1 MSKKVEIIKKIE
13 SVYSLSDKEKRQI
26 EYILDTG
33 KIDEDKTSYI
43 LDKTIA
49 FQLDKSMITALF
61 NYQLFKV
68 DSEKAEEFAKE
79 LSPEENKIIGHFKN
93 IRDIN
98 SLTPSEEIEDIRR
111 MFIVMGSDMRVVIMK
126 LFGICYEMTK
136 LNNPL
141 NEQQQLFLR
150 QVKEI
155 HVPLSERLGLDKLKL
170 ELNDNVVRLEYP
182 EEYKK
187 LVDEIESHREE
198 NEKQLEISKN
208 KMTELLKDLK
218 IEGKIESRIKHIS
231 SIFNKLYVRQ
241 LALDQIYDIL
251 AIRIIVKN
259 VEDCYSVLGKIH
271 SIYKPMLGR
280 VKDYIASPKPNGYQT
295 LHTTIIVE
303 NQHPL
308 EVQIRTEEMH
318 RNSEYGLY
326 AHWLYKENKDKKNA
340 FDKRLTWFRESID
353 NAKNM
358 NNNDFIETLKGD
370 LYDGVIVVQTPK
382 GRVIEFPKG
391 STVIDFAYA
400 IHSGVGN
407 SCVGAKINGKL
418 KPITSQLRNG
428 DIVEILTNPHSKG
441 PSRDWLKFVKT
452 SAARNKIK
460 SFYKNELKD
469 ENIKLGKSMLNQMLQ
484 EREVSSSK
492 INEEKYSSEILKR
505 FNVDSIEE
513 IYAGIGSGSITAGQV
528 VSKLISLI
536 SKEKKEQKKIESV
549 VHLQK
554 NKDGILID
562 GDSGMLVRFSGCCN
576 PIEGDDII
584 GYVSRGKGVTIHR
597 ANCHNLNFLEK
608 ERLIDAEW
616 QIKEDTT
623 FIANIKVIARKNGNN
638 IGRLTNL
645 ISNLRVSFKG
655 LDVKEVE
662 DKLTCTI
669 IIEVKNKAE
678 LDSVINSLRNMKD
691 VIDVYRSEGWT

>member
-655 LDVKEVE
+655 LDVKEIE

-691 VIDVYRSEGWT
+691 VIDVYRSEG

>member
-13 SVYSLSDKEKRQI
+13 DNYSLSVKEKEQI
-26 EYILDTG
+26 EYILNTG
-33 KIDEDKTSYI
+33 KIDEDKTDYI
-43 LDKTIA
+43 LNKTIA

-79 LSPEENKIIGHFKN
+79 LSTEENRIIGFFKN

-98 SLTPSEEIEDIRR
+98 SLTPSEEIDDIRR

-126 LFGICYEMTK
+126 LFGICYEISK

-141 NEQQQLFLR
+141 NEQQQLFLK

-208 KMTELLKDLK
+208 KMSELLKDLK

-326 AHWLYKENKDKKNA
+326 AHWLYKENKEKKNE

-370 LYDGVIVVQTPK
+370 LYDGMIVVQTPK

-407 SCVGAKINGKL
+407 NCVGAKINGKL

-428 DIVEILTNPHSKG
+428 DIVEILTNQHSKG
-441 PSRDWLKFVKT
+441 PSRDWLKIVKT

-460 SFYKNELKD
+460 SFFKTELKD

-484 EREVSSSK
+484 ERELSSSK
-492 INEEKYSSEILKR
+492 INEDKYLPEILRR

-513 IYAGIGSGSITAGQV
+513 LYAGVGSGSLTAGQV

-536 SKEKKEQKKIESV
+536 SKERKEQKKIESV
-549 VHLQK
+549 VHLQR
-554 NKDGILID
+554 NKEGILID

-608 ERLIDAEW
+608 ERLIEAQW

-645 ISNLRVSFKG
+645 ISNLKVSFKG
-655 LDVKEVE
+655 LDVKEVD

-669 IIEVKNKAE
+669 IIEVKNKVE
-678 LDSVINSLRNMKD
+678 LDSVINSLRTMKD

>member
-691 VIDVYRSEGWT
+691 VIDVYRSEG

>member
-13 SVYSLSDKEKRQI
+13 DNYSLSVKEKEQI
-26 EYILDTG
+26 EYILNTG
-33 KIDEDKTSYI
+33 KIDEDKTDYI
-43 LDKTIA
+43 LNKTIA

-79 LSPEENKIIGHFKN
+79 LSTEENRIIGFFKN

-98 SLTPSEEIEDIRR
+98 SLTPSEEIDDIRR

-126 LFGICYEMTK
+126 LFGICYEISK

-141 NEQQQLFLR
+141 NEQQQLFLK

-208 KMTELLKDLK
+208 KMSELLKDLK

-326 AHWLYKENKDKKNA
+326 AHWLYKENKEKKNE

-370 LYDGVIVVQTPK
+370 LYDGMIVVQTPK

-407 SCVGAKINGKL
+407 NCVGAKINGKL

-428 DIVEILTNPHSKG
+428 DIVEILTNQHSKG
-441 PSRDWLKFVKT
+441 PSRDWLKIVKT

-460 SFYKNELKD
+460 SFFKTELKD

-484 EREVSSSK
+484 ERELSSSK
-492 INEEKYSSEILKR
+492 INEDKYLPEILRR

-513 IYAGIGSGSITAGQV
+513 LYAGVGSGSLTAGQV

-536 SKEKKEQKKIESV
+536 SKERKEQKKIESV
-549 VHLQK
+549 VHLQR
-554 NKDGILID
+554 NKEGILID

-608 ERLIDAEW
+608 ERLIEAQW

-645 ISNLRVSFKG
+645 ISNLKVSFKG
-655 LDVKEVE
+655 LDVKEVD

-669 IIEVKNKAE
+669 IIEVKNKVE
-678 LDSVINSLRNMKD
+678 LDSVINSLRTMKD
-691 VIDVYRSEGWT
+691 VIDVYRSEG

>member
-13 SVYSLSDKEKRQI
+13 SAYSLSDKEIKQI
-26 EYILDTG
+26 QYILDTG

-259 VEDCYSVLGKIH
+259 VENCYSVLGKIH

-418 KPITSQLRNG
+418 KPITTQLRNG

-441 PSRDWLKFVKT
+441 PSRDWLKIVKT

-691 VIDVYRSEGWT
+691 VIDVYRSEG